1 MPKKEEKRKPIKAIF
16 IDAVKEEVREI
27 TLNYGGVYWEMY
39 RLMDIDGLRKVSSI
53 NVVRLD
59 DESHYIHVD
68 GEGLL
73 KDPEHFILWKGYQQ
87 PLAGHAIIYRV
98 DDEGNAASVRISVE
112 AVRRHLKF
120 VKLKMHGYVQKS
132 ESAVIFDRPGIRH
145 TTIPVFTER
154 REPGTGKPLDIAEIA
169 EHLGVPPEQLQW
181 SALPED
187 DDESEQD
194 QEPPPAV

>member
-1 MPKKEEKRKPIKAIF
+1 MAEKEKRAPIKAIF
-16 IDAVKEEVREI
+16 IDAIKEEVREV
-27 TLNYGGVYWEMY
+27 TLKDGGSFPEMF
-39 RLMDIDGLRKVSSI
+39 RLMDIEGLRRVSDI

-73 KDPEHFILWKGYQQ
+73 KDPEHFILWKGYAQ

-98 DDEGNAASVRISVE
+98 DEEGDARTVRLSVDTVK
-112 AVRRHLKF
+112 RHVKF

-132 ESAVIFDRPGIRH
+132 EKAMIFGKPGIRH
-145 TTIPVFTER
+145 TTIPIFTER
-154 REPGTGKPLDIAEIA
+154 REPGTGKPLDMKEIA

-187 DDESEQD
+187 DDEPSESD
-194 QEPPPAV
+194 PPTSV